1 MKYSQ
6 LMKMVIFSIF
16 FDKNSIFLKGMEKGK
31 IFECQEKSNL
41 FLRLILRYF
50 FNISLENYQFF
61 YVFSPE
67 TRPFQAKI
75 FNYPSRSDFIL
86 LKRRFQCTFF
96 CYNRPRYLEKPQY
109 FKKYPI
115 LFKFLKKIQ
124 ILINFQFF

>member
-50 FNISLENYQFF
+50 LNFSLKNINKL
-61 YVFSPE
+61 
-67 TRPFQAKI
+67 
-75 FNYPSRSDFIL
+75 
-86 LKRRFQCTFF
+86 
-96 CYNRPRYLEKPQY
+96 Y
-109 FKKYPI
+109 F
-115 LFKFLKKIQ
+115 
-124 ILINFQFF
+124 